1 MAKAFG
7 TEFAPEMI
15 LARYKDN
22 QWSTPEFASSDSLTL
37 HPGSHVLHYASTC
50 FEGLKAFRHV
60 DGSVKIFRM
69 DQNIKRFAQSSR
81 LLALPAVD
89 EALLMQMI
97 KDVVAKFGDL
107 VPDTPGSMYI
117 RPTHIGTDAAIGKAA
132 APSDE
137 SLMYVLL
144 TPVGEYF
151 SGDTTLRLLLEDQ
164 GMRCAPDNGM
174 IKSGGNYA
182 SALKHI
188 VRAKADYNADQV
200 LFSSA
205 GGVTETGASNFI
217 LFDGDELITKP
228 LDESFLHGVTRD
240 SILTLAAEQ
249 GLTVTERDLS
259 IEELINVAGHPK
271 AEAALSGTAAILAP
285 VGTLIY
291 QGKEYPLGSGKAG
304 PVVAKMCAALND
316 IQWGKVAD
324 THGWLSEV

>member
-1 MAKAFG
+1 
-7 TEFAPEMI
+7 
-15 LARYKDN
+15 
-22 QWSTPEFASSDSLTL
+22 
-37 HPGSHVLHYASTC
+37 
-50 FEGLKAFRHV
+50 
-60 DGSVKIFRM
+60 
-69 DQNIKRFAQSSR
+69 

-89 EALLMQMI
+89 EALLAQMI
-97 KDVVAKFGDL
+97 KDIVAKFSDL

-137 SLMYVLL
+137 SMMYVLL
-144 TPVGEYF
+144 SPVGEYF
-151 SGDTTLRLLLEDQ
+151 SGESTLRLLIEEQ

-174 IKSGGNYA
+174 VKSGGNYA

-200 LFSSA
+200 LFSSVD
-205 GGVTETGASNFI
+205 GVTETGAANFI

-249 GLTVTERDLS
+249 GLTISERDLS
-259 IEELINVAGHPK
+259 IEELIKLASHPA
-271 AEAALSGTAAILAP
+271 AEAALSGTAAILTP

-291 QGKEYPLGSGKAG
+291 QGKEYLLGSGKAG
-304 PVVAKMCAALND
+304 PVVAKMRAALND
-316 IQWGKVAD
+316 IQWGKVPD
-324 THGWLSEV
+324 THHWLTKV